1 MIKKGL
7 HNDME
12 TSTKI
17 QQIAFSDYDG
27 TLVRDGQVDADT
39 LAAIDSWRAKG
50 NAFGIATGRGFAA
63 IQPELERLHIPVDYL
78 VCTNGSAVYRADG
91 ALLQCTEIPEEDFQ
105 TLCDSKFLRDYQ
117 DGILFFTRHHAY
129 CYRNAQQLPPN
140 LFEKLN
146 SFDEVKELHHV
157 MQVGTHY
164 ASQQEARDAF
174 TAIDAAYP
182 QVFTGNVNRS
192 FLDMN
197 AWGMSKDI
205 GIMQLVEFLHIDV
218 KKVHVIGDDCN
229 DLPMIQRFH
238 GCCVDS
244 AAEDIQKA
252 SINVFPTVGKMLRHY
267 QE

>member
-7 HNDME
+7 HNNME

-78 VCTNGSAVYRADG
+78 VCANGSAVYRADG

-157 MQVGTHY
+157 MQVGTRY
-164 ASQQEARDAF
+164 ATQQEAHDAF
-174 TAIDAAYP
+174 TALDAAYP
-182 QVFTGNVNRS
+182 QVFTGNVNRCY
-192 FLDMN
+192 LDMN

-229 DLPMIQRFH
+229 DLSMIQRFH